1 MTIKFIK
8 VMKKDRVCYA
18 PVPEPVE
25 RGDKLEIMGMKE
37 NSLSPPEG
45 RPSTFSLSR
54 NPMVFVKMND
64 GFQRL
69 QMKHIPYVE
78 AGGSYCTLHVH
89 GISSI
94 LVSAPLARV
103 AEHLDGEY
111 FIRVHR
117 SYLVNKLHIESIAG
131 NFLQVRTSF
140 VLKIPHAAAAVF
152 LHPAAVGFAERVKK
166 RVQAVSL
173 QQQALFHQA
182 AQFPF
187 REALGLEPRQVFLGN
202 VHQRAALG
210 RVFGRTVH
218 AEGNVRLRDFLHQIS

>member
-8 VMKKDRVCYA
+8 VTKKDRTCYA

-25 RGDKLEIMGMKE
+25 QGDKLEIMEMDDG
-37 NSLSPPEG
+37 SLSPETAGP
-45 RPSTFSLSR
+45 PSFSLSR

-64 GFQRL
+64 GFHRIL
-69 QMKHIPYVE
+69 MKHILYVE

-89 GISSI
+89 GMPPI

-131 NFLQVRTSF
+131 NFLQV
-140 VLKIPHAAAAVF
+140 
-152 LHPAAVGFAERVKK
+152 
-166 RVQAVSL
+166 
-173 QQQALFHQA
+173 
-182 AQFPF
+182 
-187 REALGLEPRQVFLGN
+187 GN
-202 VHQRAALG
+202 VSIPVSKFMKKKVLG
-210 RVFGRTVH
+210 SLNMLSF
-218 AEGNVRLRDFLHQIS
+218 SK